1 MDDDYLEIHAKE
13 MAQAEYL
20 QHVSICIKKME
31 DAKIP
36 IQDDYTQGINDGL
49 DWAIRILNKDK
60 SAY

>member
-1 MDDDYLEIHAKE
+1 MDDDYLEIQAKQ
-13 MAQAEYL
+13 MAHAEYI

-31 DAKIP
+31 DAMVP

-49 DWAIRILNKDK
+49 NWAIRILEKDK